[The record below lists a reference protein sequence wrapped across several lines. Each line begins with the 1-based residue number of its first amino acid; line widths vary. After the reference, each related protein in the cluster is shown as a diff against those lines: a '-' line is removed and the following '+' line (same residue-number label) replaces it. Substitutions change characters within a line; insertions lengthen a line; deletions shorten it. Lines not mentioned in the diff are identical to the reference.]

1 MQITN
6 LLTAQDTQDMVLA
19 IMDADSTPCTGPGVE
34 GTSQE
39 EDSGCES
46 FPTNVQGS
54 LYNYMYRSSM
64 HMYIYSMYNAH
75 IGGEREGERNPK
87 GA

>member
-19 IMDADSTPCTGPGVE
+19 IVGADSTPCTGPGVE

-46 FPTNVQGS
+46 
-54 LYNYMYRSSM
+54 LCKK
-64 HMYIYSMYNAH
+64 A
-75 IGGEREGERNPK
+75 
-87 GA
+87 